1 MVAQQ
6 RLHFTY
12 FMGSEERSEG
22 CLLEARC
29 VCVCVCFGGIWLVK
43 CENYTVELIVFL
55 WRYQNQTIV

>member
-29 VCVCVCFGGIWLVK
+29 VCFGGIWLVK
-43 CENYTVELIVFL
+43 CEKYTVELIVFL
-55 WRYQNQTIV
+55 

>member
-29 VCVCVCFGGIWLVK
+29 VCVCFGGIWLVK

-55 WRYQNQTIV
+55 